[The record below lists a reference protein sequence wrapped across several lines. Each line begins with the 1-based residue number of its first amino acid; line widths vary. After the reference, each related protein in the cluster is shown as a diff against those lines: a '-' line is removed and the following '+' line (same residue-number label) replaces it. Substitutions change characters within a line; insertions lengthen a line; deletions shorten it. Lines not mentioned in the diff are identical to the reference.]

1 MLGHDV
7 GHALPELRRQA
18 DSTLRDVC
26 DLQSRTGSTVDAT
39 TGARIDTWT
48 TYATAVA
55 CRVRTTLGETVSEA
69 GPAQITAQRMTCA
82 VSESQ
87 AGVEVGHRLVVTAS
101 DDASLVGRHLYVRA
115 IPRGTDMVL
124 RRLTVTDVQE

>member
-1 MLGHDV
+1 M
-7 GHALPELRRQA
+7 
-18 DSTLRDVC
+18 
-26 DLQSRTGSTVDAT
+26 DAT

-55 CRVRTTLGETVSEA
+55 CRVRTILGETISEA
-69 GPAQITAQRMTCA
+69 GRSQITAQRMTCA

>member
-7 GHALPELRRQA
+7 GHALPELRR
-18 DSTLRDVC
+18 
-26 DLQSRTGSTVDAT
+26 
-39 TGARIDTWT
+39 
-48 TYATAVA
+48 
-55 CRVRTTLGETVSEA
+55 VRTILSETVSEA
-69 GPAQITAQRMTCA
+69 GRSQITAQRMTCA

-124 RRLTVTDVQE
+124 RRLTVTDVQEQTDVDPVRRFRGPSTFR